1 MVYFLNKL
9 LLGSNPEKK
18 QYIYIN
24 KRKDSMVI
32 KQQPKLDL
40 RRLESVKYKTRTAL
54 RH

>member
-9 LLGSNPEKK
+9 LLGSNPEKSN
-18 QYIYIN
+18 IYIN

-40 RRLESVKYKTRTAL
+40 CRLESVKYKTRTAL